1 MNFSMG
7 KCITSLWFGL
17 VCFGMAKH
25 TKALDALAGM
35 YFLVLGIIYLVMA
48 TMYNGQEKDHIESL
62 LKQVEDVIKEAE
74 EAQADGN

>member
-17 VCFGMAKH
+17 ACFGMAKH

-74 EAQADGN
+74 EAQADGS

>member
-1 MNFSMG
+1 MG